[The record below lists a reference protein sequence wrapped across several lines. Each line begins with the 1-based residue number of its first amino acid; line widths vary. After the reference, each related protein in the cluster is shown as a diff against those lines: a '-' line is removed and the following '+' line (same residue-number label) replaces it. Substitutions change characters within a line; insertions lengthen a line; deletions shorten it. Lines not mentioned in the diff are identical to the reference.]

1 MNHWV
6 LLTLGKVFLLCTSC
20 AVVIR
25 HGSYL
30 PGRWIL
36 LLQLCVATIAEMMA
50 SILMIQHQNNL
61 RIYTIHEFVEFGLLM
76 LFARQL
82 WDHRIFRLTLVLMAM
97 VFLLVAIPDLQRSWP
112 LQRSMVAGTM
122 TGSALLLCTFV
133 ALLFREALLVDGALF
148 QRPISW
154 ILLGMVFYFG
164 GMLPIQGLLNTISAE
179 NIELAAQ
186 LYIINDVLFAVRF
199 GAIIAAILYFRER
212 SPHLVP

>member
-6 LLTLGKVFLLCTSC
+6 LLTLGKVLLLCTSC

-61 RIYTIHEFVEFGLLM
+61 RIYTIHEFVEFGLLL
-76 LFARQL
+76 LFASQL
-82 WDHRIFRLTLVLMAM
+82 WDHRIFRLTLVLMVM
-97 VFLLVAIPDLQRSWP
+97 VFLQVAIPDVQRSWP
-112 LQRSMVAGTM
+112 LQRSMVSGTM

-164 GMLPIQGLLNTISAE
+164 GMLPIQWLLNTISAE